1 MRIDR
6 LTQEQCNML
15 DEMWKRDSTDELF
28 AFFATLPKKKFEMAM
43 TLHNMMLQEVCED
56 KVKTEDGKQLLNNIG
71 VNVA

>member
-1 MRIDR
+1 MRIDG

-43 TLHNMMLQEVCED
+43 TLHQMMLQEVCED
-56 KVKTEDGKQLLNNIG
+56 KVKVEDGKQMLKNIG
-71 VNVA
+71 VKV

>member
-1 MRIDR
+1 MRIDG

-43 TLHNMMLQEVCED
+43 TLHTMMLQEVCED
-56 KVKTEDGKQLLNNIG
+56 MIKVEDGKQLLKNIG
-71 VNVA
+71 VKV

>member
-1 MRIDR
+1 MRIDG

-43 TLHNMMLQEVCED
+43 VLHNMMLQELCED
-56 KVKTEDGKQLLNNIG
+56 MVKVEDGKQLLKNIG

>member
-1 MRIDR
+1 MRIDG

-15 DEMWKRDSTDELF
+15 DEMWKHDSTDELY

-43 TLHNMMLQEVCED
+43 VLHNIMLQEVCED
-56 KVKTEDGKQLLNNIG
+56 MVTAEDGKQLLKNIG

>member
-1 MRIDR
+1 MRIDG

-43 TLHNMMLQEVCED
+43 TLHNMMLQEVCEYIV
-56 KVKTEDGKQLLNNIG
+56 KVEDGKQLLKNIG
-71 VNVA
+71 VKV

>member
-1 MRIDR
+1 MRIDG

-28 AFFATLPKKKFEMAM
+28 AFFATLPQKKFEMAM
-43 TLHNMMLQEVCED
+43 TLHNMMLQELCED
-56 KVKTEDGKQLLNNIG
+56 MVKVEDGKQLLKNIG